1 MDKAAVDRLI
11 GQTLEGRLRIVRQ
24 LGQGGTSHVLLAH
37 HEELDVPVALKI
49 LTERSDNL
57 HAHAVQEGRL
67 LFRINHPN
75 VVRVHD
81 FFRGRELDALVLEYV
96 EGQTLA
102 RLSPMAWRRACTLLL
117 QCCAAVEAVH
127 AVGFLHRDV
136 TPGNFLVA
144 RGLGDDD
151 EVIKLIDLGT
161 AKHIQGQEPLA
172 ELLEQTTAIP
182 PCTPVYAA
190 PEFARGERRGSFA
203 ADTYGLAVT
212 LFACVVGRP
221 PWVSKDI
228 ELLMQQIALEP
239 PFIPEDVL
247 LPAPLRELLLRAL
260 DKDPA
265 RRFAT
270 PRELATAIGEILR
283 PTPAAVTK
291 VEPVASV
298 AAATN
303 LAPSRPPRGSRT
315 VRMLSAAGGA
325 AAMFGL
331 LAAATMT
338 LERTEVDALELDPA
352 DEDEPAEIPE
362 RVQFAVSPRSAP
374 TTPAAPAAAPSSTAR
389 TTNTTMARTTARTT
403 AAPRPTDPA
412 AQLRRLIPR
421 LRKCPQ
427 APAGSVLFELDG
439 GRLRRL
445 DLMDLDPQDQWHH
458 CAATTVA
465 AIAGTAKVDLRL

>member
-1 MDKAAVDRLI
+1 MDKAAVERLI
-11 GQTLEGRLRIVRQ
+11 GQTLERRFRIVRQ

-37 HEELDVPVALKI
+37 HEELDVPVALKV
-49 LTERSDNL
+49 LSERSDNL

-136 TPGNFLVA
+136 TPGNFIVS
-144 RGLGDDD
+144 RDLGDDN
-151 EVIKLIDLGT
+151 EVIKMIDLGT

-172 ELLEQTTAIP
+172 ELLDQTTTVP

-190 PEFARGERRGSFA
+190 PEFARGERRGSVA

-212 LFACVVGRP
+212 LFTCVAGRP

-228 ELLMQQIALEP
+228 GLLMQQIALEP
-239 PFIPEDVL
+239 PFIPEDIL
-247 LPAPLRELLLRAL
+247 LPAPLRVLLLRGL

-270 PRELATAIGEILR
+270 PRELATAIGEVLR
-283 PTPAAVTK
+283 PTPAAAVTK
-291 VEPVASV
+291 VDPVAPVPTVS
-298 AAATN
+298 
-303 LAPSRPPRGSRT
+303 LAPARPARDSWT
-315 VRMLSAAGGA
+315 VRGLSAAAGA
-325 AAMFGL
+325 AAVFGL
-331 LAAATMT
+331 LAVATVT
-338 LERTEVDALELDPA
+338 LERTEVDALHLDLA
-352 DEDEPAEIPE
+352 EKEDEPT
-362 RVQFAVSPRSAP
+362 AVPKWVHLALAPPSAPKPTTTPAVPP
-374 TTPAAPAAAPSSTAR
+374 TTPRS
-389 TTNTTMARTTARTT
+389 TTA
-403 AAPRPTDPA
+403 PRAIDPA